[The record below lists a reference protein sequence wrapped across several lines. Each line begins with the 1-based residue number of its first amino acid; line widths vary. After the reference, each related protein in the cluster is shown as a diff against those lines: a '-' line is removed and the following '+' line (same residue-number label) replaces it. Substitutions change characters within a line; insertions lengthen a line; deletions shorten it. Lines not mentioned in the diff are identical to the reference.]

1 MKLDRTTAPRSGS
14 IAKTTFPPYEVFSL
28 GGIPVYLIENHNQ
41 PYVGVLAYFR
51 TGATQDDEA
60 TQGLSSFVAE
70 MMTKGTTNRTAPEI
84 AEAIDFVG
92 GSLGASAGW
101 DATTV
106 SISLLKK
113 HLGLG
118 VDLMTDVIR
127 NATFAD
133 EELSRAK
140 MQRLASIQHAKSD
153 AGYLAD
159 TLFTKIHF
167 EGHPYSL
174 EALGTEES
182 LASIT
187 SGKLQDRHKNFI
199 APNNTFL
206 VASGDITSSE
216 FTELFS
222 ERLSDWQS
230 GEKEPTVSSPA
241 NNISSTQIA
250 LIKKDEAVQS
260 AIRLGHTGIH
270 RGHPDYIPAT
280 VMNVILGG
288 YFNSRINQNLR
299 EKNGFTY
306 GARSY
311 FDTRKQTGAFVVSTE
326 VRTEVTRRAVEEIL
340 YEMKMLRTEGVTE
353 DELVMV
359 KNYIVGSFPL
369 SLETPQQMA
378 GRLASIP
385 LFGLG
390 ADYYDTYIETV
401 RSLTKEDINR
411 AADMYLKP
419 DVVLLSVSGNTEV
432 LPDELAGLGEI
443 TLYDHNFSK
452 AH

>member
-1 MKLDRTTAPRSGS
+1 MKIDRTSPPRSGTF
-14 IAKTTFPPYEVFSL
+14 AKTSFPKYDTFSV

-51 TGATQDDEA
+51 TGATQDDVS
-60 TQGLSSFVAE
+60 TQGLASFVAE
-70 MMTKGTTNRTAPEI
+70 MMTKGTANRTAPEI

-92 GSLGASAGW
+92 GSLGSNAGW

-106 SISLLKK
+106 SVSLLKK

-118 VDLMTDVIR
+118 VDLLTDVLR
-127 NATFAD
+127 NATFSD

-159 TLFTKIHF
+159 TLFTKVHF

-182 LASIT
+182 VPSLSSALLKDRYSKFIT
-187 SGKLQDRHKNFI
+187 PTN
-199 APNNTFL
+199 AFL
-206 VASGDITSSE
+206 VASGDITPAE
-216 FTELFS
+216 FTELFAG
-222 ERLSDWQS
+222 RLAGWQS
-230 GEKEPTVSSPA
+230 AEREPKVLAPA

-250 LIKKDEAVQS
+250 LIKKEDAVQS
-260 AIRLGHTGIH
+260 AIRLGHVGIH
-270 RGHPDYIPAT
+270 RAHPDYIPAT

-340 YEMKMLRTEGVTE
+340 FEMKNLRDGGVTD
-353 DELVMV
+353 DELTMV

-369 SLETPQQMA
+369 SLETPQQVA
-378 GRLASIP
+378 GRLAAIP
-385 LFGLG
+385 LFALG

-411 AADMYLKP
+411 AAAAYLKP
-419 DVVLLSVSGNTEV
+419 DNVLLTVSGNTDV
-432 LPDELAGLGEI
+432 LPTELAGLGEI
-443 TLYDHNFSK
+443 TLYDNNFRK
-452 AH
+452 A